1 MRFISCFVITF
12 LLISNSVYAQK
23 RLRLKKLV
31 AKKSAISS
39 TIPLSVVEIPTGTFI
54 MGDENDTS
62 SVTKKERV
70 KPVLIS
76 GFYISQTEITNAQY
90 REFVHWVR
98 DSIAARILGGEYVKI
113 NGSDTAVNWK
123 LASKI
128 NYNNPQLIERLG
140 DFFID
145 PSRSVDNKR
154 SIDPKRLVYLM
165 HGFNYLEA
173 AKKENRDRN
182 PTEFIYKY
190 EIPIYPDTLCWLRDF
205 GYSNNEHMAVNY
217 FSSPKYQ
224 NFPVVGVSWNQANA
238 FCNWITKQKIY
249 PYQIK
254 NKLSQGGRC
263 RLPTEAEWLYAAS
276 LDERTAQANAKAA
289 KKKKDTSEEQPARIF
304 PVNVYEGQKGNIGLY
319 NMTDNVSEWVLT
331 SYYEGGEN
339 FQNRF
344 NPDIQIGTPTTQSRF
359 QRRKVIRGGSWKD
372 TPSMQTTSNRSY
384 DDMDATHSYLGFRV
398 VLNMPQ

>member
-1 MRFISCFVITF
+1 
-12 LLISNSVYAQK
+12 
-23 RLRLKKLV
+23 
-31 AKKSAISS
+31 
-39 TIPLSVVEIPTGTFI
+39 

-98 DSIAARILGGEYVKI
+98 DSIAARILGGEYIKI

-238 FCNWITKQKIY
+238 FCDWITKQKSTL
-249 PYQIK
+249 IK
-254 NKLSQGGRC
+254 LKINYHKEAAVDSQPKQNG
-263 RLPTEAEWLYAAS
+263 YM
-276 LDERTAQANAKAA
+276 
-289 KKKKDTSEEQPARIF
+289 QPALMKERPKQTQRLRKRKKIHLKNNPPEYF
-304 PVNVYEGQKGNIGLY
+304 P
-319 NMTDNVSEWVLT
+319 
-331 SYYEGGEN
+331 
-339 FQNRF
+339 
-344 NPDIQIGTPTTQSRF
+344 
-359 QRRKVIRGGSWKD
+359 
-372 TPSMQTTSNRSY
+372 
-384 DDMDATHSYLGFRV
+384 
-398 VLNMPQ
+398 